1 MFDLLFENWL
11 YSLFLPLLVLCI
23 IPLLK
28 GRYIWVLVVI
38 VSNIFAFVALLE
50 GVRIQ
55 ALGGLPLTVLSFRL
69 ARPNSYWFTKFYKE
83 DKKKESK
90 DRFLDNKLNNKNNL
104 EVDENYIKKEID
116 LINKKQIEKNQ
127 IEELNQ
133 KRIELGLISYDELK
147 QLDER
152 IKVLKNLLN
161 KKTKNKKSI
170 QWGFNNTIL
179 RAALSFFLVL
189 ISTFSLSAQ
198 YQLSVYITS
207 VIFILL
213 AIIGFMFWNKRL
225 SYIKTVLNKVIQECE
240 KINLDI
246 SELEIYREKNTIK

>member
-1 MFDLLFENWL
+1 M
-11 YSLFLPLLVLCI
+11 
-23 IPLLK
+23 
-28 GRYIWVLVVI
+28 
-38 VSNIFAFVALLE
+38 
-50 GVRIQ
+50 
-55 ALGGLPLTVLSFRL
+55 
-69 ARPNSYWFTKFYKE
+69 
-83 DKKKESK
+83 
-90 DRFLDNKLNNKNNL
+90 DNKLNNKNNL
-104 EVDENYIKKEID
+104 EVDENNIKKEID
-116 LINKKQIEKNQ
+116 LINQKQIEKNQ

-152 IKVLKNLLN
+152 IKVLKTLLN
-161 KKTKNKKSI
+161 EKTKNKKSI

-179 RAALSFFLVL
+179 KAALSFFLVL

-198 YQLSVYITS
+198 YQLNVYITS

-213 AIIGFMFWNKRL
+213 AIIGFMFWNKRI